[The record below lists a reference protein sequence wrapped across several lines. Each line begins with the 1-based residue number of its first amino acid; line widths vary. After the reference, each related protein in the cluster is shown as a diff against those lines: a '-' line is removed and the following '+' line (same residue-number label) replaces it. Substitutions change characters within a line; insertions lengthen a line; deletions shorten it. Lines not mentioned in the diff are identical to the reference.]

1 MKFITFKFLFII
13 FVGSIS
19 TNSLFSQNQLWIRDL
34 TKDKEFLLPKM
45 NYETY
50 FRVPVSYYH
59 YPHDTLFSRFYP
71 TQFPPDS
78 GFIGN
83 PFDYID
89 AIDDS
94 ITLELDYVWKQ
105 GMTIPKTIPLTY
117 DSTGRVQI
125 TTVYLT
131 PYTRRIALDDIS
143 EIYVQRTY
151 HDFSEDVWIWGGFLG
166 GISLLASPFVF
177 FFEDKKLG
185 AGMFAFGAAGVGASI
200 ISYKYHFGYKE
211 YKKPHFEFFWDKR

>member
-1 MKFITFKFLFII
+1 MKLHNYKFLFAI
-13 FVGSIS
+13 SILFIS
-19 TNSLFSQNQLWIRDL
+19 SFSLYCQNQLWVKDL
-34 TKDKEFLLPKM
+34 TKDKDFLLPIK
-45 NYETY
+45 NYETF
-50 FRVPVSYYH
+50 FRVPASKYH
-59 YPHDTLFSRFYP
+59 YPHDSLFARFYP
-71 TQFPPDS
+71 TRFLPDS

-83 PFDYID
+83 PFDYLD
-89 AIDDS
+89 AYEDS
-94 ITLELDYVWKQ
+94 ITLELDFTWKQ
-105 GMTIPKTIPLTY
+105 GMAVPTTKPFSY
-117 DSTGRVQI
+117 DSSGRVQI
-125 TTVYLT
+125 TMVYLT